1 MEIQALRRQGW
12 NISDLAREFGLDRRT
27 IVRYLASPLAP
38 GYPKRACPAELSTEV
53 LAYVLRRLEVCAAI
67 RATTL
72 YREVT
77 EIGYAGSY
85 PSFARRVRLLRPITE
100 CEPEVRFETD
110 PGVQTQIDWANL
122 GLWPL
127 GTEMVELTALVGIL
141 GFSRMP
147 AIRFGL
153 DKTRSTT
160 LELIPALLHD
170 LGGVTREVLSDRDPA
185 LVIGSTS
192 DGKAIFAPEWIDLC
206 ASMGVTPKACK
217 PYRAKTKGKVERMI
231 REVKEDFLC
240 WITGQGM
247 PPQPSLYDYQELA
260 ARWAADIVGD
270 HLHRTTGRVVR
281 EAWSEELEHLRAIPE
296 RLLRKAFGNTVAP
309 ADVIDLSRFR
319 ESGAIVEHRNLA
331 DYEGGSR

>member
-1 MEIQALRRQGW
+1 MEIQALHRQGW

-27 IVRYLASPLAP
+27 IASYLEAP
-38 GYPKRACPAELSTEV
+38 VAPRYPKRICPAEFTAEV
-53 LAYVLRRLEVCAAI
+53 LGHVLRRLEGCKTI

-72 YREVT
+72 YREVV

-85 PSFARRVRLLRPITE
+85 VSFARRIRLLRPVTE
-100 CEPEVRFETD
+100 REAEVRFETD

-127 GTEMVELTALVGIL
+127 GTEMVELKALVGIL

-147 AIRFGL
+147 AIRFGV
-153 DKTRSTT
+153 DKTRETAMAQ
-160 LELIPALLHD
+160 IPALLHD
-170 LGGVTREVLSDRDPA
+170 LGGVTKEVLSDRDPV

-192 DGKAIFAPEWIDLC
+192 DGKAIFAPEWIDLA
-206 ASMGVTPKACK
+206 ASLGVTPKACK

-260 ARWAADIVGD
+260 ARWATDIVGN
-270 HLHRTTGRVVR
+270 HVHRTTGRVVR
-281 EAWSEELEHLRAIPE
+281 EAWTEEVDHLRAIPE
-296 RLLRKAFGNTVAP
+296 RLLRQAFGNTVA
-309 ADVIDLSRFR
+309 AANVIDLTRFR
-319 ESGAIVEHRNLA
+319 ESGAIVEHRDLA
-331 DYEGGSR
+331 DYEGGL